1 MFGWDIKN
9 CTLYYKE
16 STLYWESF
24 ITNATCWGSAVQKT
38 TYSIRKNWVC
48 SPKEARSVLSALRG
62 CSETV
67 SQSQTRVH
75 RRNRWD
81 KEGGI
86 AHSISSAGSL
96 RSPSLTG
103 GPTSRVRPLPIQ
115 ITLIGGSPLVYTCA
129 SYGTRKSGT
138 EKEKARIPE
147 WKKMG
152 SNLARV
158 NKKIGSWKR
167 DGRRGMNRNFQ
178 IKRILLSITIIK

>member
-1 MFGWDIKN
+1 LLRIFYYECNLLRICCSKN
-9 CTLYYKE
+9 NLFNKE
-16 STLYWESF
+16 KLSLLPKGSTFRIIGTSRLRRNRLP
-24 ITNATCWGSAVQKT
+24 IT
-38 TYSIRKNWVC
+38 IR
-48 SPKEARSVLSALRG
+48 
-62 CSETV
+62 
-67 SQSQTRVH
+67 SQTRVH